1 MEKIARGREVKGF
14 SMFLWETLNIP
25 KETRGRR
32 EGRGSIPRE
41 KGGNSSEARPG
52 RCVITHCS

>member
-1 MEKIARGREVKGF
+1 MEKISRGREVKGF
-14 SMFLWETLNIP
+14 SMFFVGNTEHP
-25 KETRGRR
+25 KRNERG
-32 EGRGSIPRE
+32 GSITRE